1 MTQLSKNFSL
11 AELTYS
17 STAVNKGIDNTP
29 SADIIANMQI
39 LVDNVLQPLREQLG
53 KPLKINSGYR
63 SPAVNT
69 AVGGSAT
76 SDHCKGQAAD
86 IEIAG
91 MANGD
96 LAEYIKDNF
105 KFTQL
110 ILEFY
115 TQGLP
120 NSGWVH
126 VSYNPDNLKCQVL
139 TAVKQNGK
147 TVYLNG
153 IQA

>member
-11 AELTYS
+11 VELTYS